1 MIATALAA
9 LMLLLQTPSSPPA
22 MAELALTS
30 HGARINGLVYLA
42 AGAGPHPVVLFL
54 HGYPGNERNLDLAQ
68 AARRAGYDAVFI
80 DYRGNWGSGGTFSFA
95 NSLADV
101 DSVLAWIRSPE
112 AAAKY
117 HFDTRRI
124 AIFGHSFGGWLAL
137 MTGAHEQANVCVA
150 AAAAWNV
157 GWAAA
162 RFADHPDERKSY
174 VDEAAAYTSAGG
186 PFRATASDLVA
197 EITSHAAPWNY
208 LGQAAGLKSH
218 AVFLAAASRDSADE
232 DPAMH
237 AQLAAAMKKAG
248 AARVTNITF
257 DDDHPFS
264 AHRLELADAFVKWIR
279 GDCQTTWNQQGR

>member
-1 MIATALAA
+1 MIVTVLAA
-9 LMLLLQTPSSPPA
+9 LLLFLQTPSPPPA

-42 AGAGPHPVVLFL
+42 EGTGPHPVVLFL

-68 AARRAGYDAVFI
+68 AVRRAGYDAVFI

-95 NSLADV
+95 NSLGDV
-101 DSVLAWIRSPE
+101 DDVLAWIRSPE
-112 AAAKY
+112 ASAKY
-117 HFDTRRI
+117 HFDTHRI

-174 VDEAAAYTSAGG
+174 VDDTTGYTAAGG
-186 PFRATASDLVA
+186 PFHASTSDLVA
-197 EITSHAAPWNY
+197 EITGHAAQWDY
-208 LGQAAGLKSH
+208 LGQASALKNH
-218 AVFLAAASRDSADE
+218 AVFLAAVSRDSIDE

-237 AQLAAAMKKAG
+237 AKLAAALKQAG

-264 AHRLELADAFVKWIR
+264 AHRLELADALVKWVR
-279 GDCQTTWNQQGR
+279 GDCKTSWNR